1 MATGAIRRGP
11 RPGGTDTRTEILE
24 AAAAVFSRDGY
35 QRGSVRGIA
44 RAAGVDPALV
54 RHYFASK
61 SELFVEAL
69 RPPFD
74 LSEQVTR
81 MTEGD
86 PQLVGHR
93 VMAFFVEVWDDP
105 VRGPRIIQLMR
116 AALDH
121 PDVAEFVRTLVIE
134 GVIQRVAAA
143 VGAPNPARA
152 AATAASQVIGLAML
166 RHAAHIE
173 PLASEPGDELIA
185 RFGPILTRLLT
196 DASGDST
203 TKQTTSSRFRLGV
216 AVDSPLQTG

>member
-1 MATGAIRRGP
+1 MAQPAIRRGP
-11 RPGGTDTRTEILE
+11 RPGGTDTRAQIL
-24 AAAAVFSRDGY
+24 AAAATVFSQDGY

-44 RAAGVDPALV
+44 REAGVDPALV

-74 LSEQVTR
+74 LTEQVTR

-93 VMAFFVEVWDDP
+93 VMTFFVEVWDDP

-121 PDVAEFVRTLVIE
+121 PDVAEFVRTLIVE
-134 GVIQRVAAA
+134 GVIQRLAAA
-143 VGAPNPARA
+143 VGAQNPARA
-152 AATAASQVIGLAML
+152 AATAASQVVGLAML

-196 DASGDST
+196 D
-203 TKQTTSSRFRLGV
+203 TSEPGRTQHN
-216 AVDSPLQTG
+216 A

>member
-11 RPGGTDTRTEILE
+11 RPGGTDTRTEILA
-24 AAAAVFSRDGY
+24 AAAAVFSKDGY

-44 RAAGVDPALV
+44 REAGVDPALV

-74 LSEQVTR
+74 LSEQVAR
-81 MTEGD
+81 IAEGD

-121 PDVAEFVRTLVIE
+121 PDVAEFVRTLIIE

-185 RFGPILTRLLT
+185 RFGPIITRLLT
-196 DASGDST
+196 DAGAEPGAAQST
-203 TKQTTSSRFRLGV
+203 
-216 AVDSPLQTG
+216 

>member
-11 RPGGTDTRTEILE
+11 RPGGTDTRAQILAS
-24 AAAAVFSRDGY
+24 AAGVFSRDGY

-44 RAAGVDPALV
+44 REAGVDPGLV

-69 RPPFD
+69 RPPID
-74 LSEQVTR
+74 LSEQVAR
-81 MTEGD
+81 MSQGD

-93 VMAFFVEVWDDP
+93 IMTFFVEVWDDP
-105 VRGPRIIQLMR
+105 VRGPRIIQLIR

-121 PDVAEFVRTLVIE
+121 PDVAEFVRTLIVE

-143 VGAPNPARA
+143 VGAPDPARA

-166 RHAAHIE
+166 RHAARIE
-173 PLASEPGDELIA
+173 PLASEPGDQLIA
-185 RFGPILTRLLT
+185 RFGPIITRLLT
-196 DASGDST
+196 DASEPIPGD
-203 TKQTTSSRFRLGV
+203 Q
-216 AVDSPLQTG
+216 AA

>member
-1 MATGAIRRGP
+1 
-11 RPGGTDTRTEILE
+11 
-24 AAAAVFSRDGY
+24 
-35 QRGSVRGIA
+35 
-44 RAAGVDPALV
+44 
-54 RHYFASK
+54 
-61 SELFVEAL
+61 LFVEAL

-81 MTEGD
+81 IADGD

-105 VRGPRIIQLMR
+105 VRGQRIIQLMR

-121 PDVAEFVRTLVIE
+121 PEVAEFVRTLIVE

-185 RFGPILTRLLT
+185 RFGPILTRLLM
-196 DASGDST
+196 DAGDDSGTAKT
-203 TKQTTSSRFRLGV
+203 T
-216 AVDSPLQTG
+216 

>member
-1 MATGAIRRGP
+1 M
-11 RPGGTDTRTEILE
+11 
-24 AAAAVFSRDGY
+24 FSREGF
-35 QRGSVRGIA
+35 QRGSVRGVA
-44 RAAGVDPALV
+44 REAGVDPALV

-69 RPPFD
+69 RPPFGVAD
-74 LSEQVTR
+74 QVAR

-93 VMAFFVEVWDDP
+93 VITFFVEVWEDP

-121 PDVAEFVRTLVIE
+121 PEIADFLRAFIIE
-134 GVIQRVAAA
+134 GVIERVAAG
-143 VGAPNPARA
+143 VGARNPAQA
-152 AATAASQVIGLAML
+152 AATAASQVIGLALM

-173 PLASEPGDELIA
+173 PLASEPPAELIA

-196 DASGDST
+196 EGDAP
-203 TKQTTSSRFRLGV
+203 
-216 AVDSPLQTG
+216 SPS

>member
-11 RPGGTDTRTEILE
+11 RPGGTDTRAEIL
-24 AAAAVFSRDGY
+24 AAAADVFSRDGY
-35 QRGSVRGIA
+35 QRGSIRGIA
-44 RAAGVDPALV
+44 REAGVDPALV

-93 VMAFFVEVWDDP
+93 VMTFFVEVWDDP
-105 VRGPRIIQLMR
+105 IRGPRLIQLMR

-121 PDVAEFVRTLVIE
+121 ADVAEFVRTLVIE

-143 VGAPNPARA
+143 VGATNPARA
-152 AATAASQVIGLAML
+152 AATAASQIIGLAML

-173 PLASEPGDELIA
+173 PLASESGDKLIA
-185 RFGPILTRLLT
+185 RFGPIITRLLT
-196 DASGDST
+196 EASEPVPSHH
-203 TKQTTSSRFRLGV
+203 
-216 AVDSPLQTG
+216 AA

>member
-11 RPGGTDTRTEILE
+11 RPGGTDTRAEIL
-24 AAAAVFSRDGY
+24 AAAADVFSRDGY
-35 QRGSVRGIA
+35 QRGSTRGIA
-44 RAAGVDPALV
+44 REAGVDPGLV

-93 VMAFFVEVWDDP
+93 VMTFFVEVWDDP
-105 VRGPRIIQLMR
+105 IRGPRLIQLMR

-121 PDVAEFVRTLVIE
+121 ADVAEFVRTLVIE

-143 VGAPNPARA
+143 VGATNPARA
-152 AATAASQVIGLAML
+152 AATAASQIIGLAML

-173 PLASEPGDELIA
+173 PLASESGDKLIA
-185 RFGPILTRLLT
+185 RFGPIITRLLT
-196 DASGDST
+196 EASEPVPSHH
-203 TKQTTSSRFRLGV
+203 
-216 AVDSPLQTG
+216 AA

>member
-11 RPGGTDTRTEILE
+11 RPGGTDTRTEILA
-24 AAAAVFSRDGY
+24 AAAAVFSKDGY

-44 RAAGVDPALV
+44 REAGVDPALV

-61 SELFVEAL
+61 SELFVEAM

-74 LSEQVTR
+74 LTEQVAR
-81 MTEGD
+81 ISEGD

-105 VRGPRIIQLMR
+105 VRGPRIIQLLR

-121 PDVAEFVRTLVIE
+121 PEVAEFVRTRIIE
-134 GVIQRVAAA
+134 GVIERVAAA
-143 VGAPNPARA
+143 VGAKDPVRA

-185 RFGPILTRLLT
+185 RFGPIVTRLLT
-196 DASGDST
+196 GADGDSAPAQST
-203 TKQTTSSRFRLGV
+203 
-216 AVDSPLQTG
+216 

>member
-11 RPGGTDTRTEILE
+11 RPGGTDTRAEILA

-44 RAAGVDPALV
+44 REAGVDPGLV

-69 RPPFD
+69 RPPVD
-74 LSEQVTR
+74 LTDQVTR
-81 MTEGD
+81 MAAGD

-93 VMAFFVEVWDDP
+93 VMTFFVEVWDDP
-105 VRGPRIIQLMR
+105 VRGPPMIQLMR

-121 PDVAEFVRTLVIE
+121 PDVAEFVRMLVIE

-173 PLASEPGDELIA
+173 PLASEPGDQLIA

-196 DASGDST
+196 DADEPG
-203 TKQTTSSRFRLGV
+203 
-216 AVDSPLQTG
+216 